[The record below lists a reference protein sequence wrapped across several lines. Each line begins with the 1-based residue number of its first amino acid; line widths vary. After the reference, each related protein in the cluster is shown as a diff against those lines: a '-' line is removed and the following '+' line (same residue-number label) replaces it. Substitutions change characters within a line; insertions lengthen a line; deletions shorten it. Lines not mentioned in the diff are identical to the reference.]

1 MDWLYKD
8 EIVARLEKGT
18 TKINGAYWDKI
29 QKSNGNVGYAPRET
43 FDYETD
49 YKMYLVPVNTTSG
62 DNNNSNNTLKG
73 DVNGDGVIDAMDMY
87 LIIQYL
93 LGNIFWSNQVQKIA
107 DINEDLQIDA
117 MDMYLMIQKILNSN

>member
-1 MDWLYKD
+1 
-8 EIVARLEKGT
+8 
-18 TKINGAYWDKI
+18 
-29 QKSNGNVGYAPRET
+29 
-43 FDYETD
+43 
-49 YKMYLVPVNTTSG
+49 MYLVPVNTTSG
-62 DNNNSNNTLKG
+62 DNNNSNDTLKG

-117 MDMYLMIQKILNSN
+117 MDMYLMIQEILNSN